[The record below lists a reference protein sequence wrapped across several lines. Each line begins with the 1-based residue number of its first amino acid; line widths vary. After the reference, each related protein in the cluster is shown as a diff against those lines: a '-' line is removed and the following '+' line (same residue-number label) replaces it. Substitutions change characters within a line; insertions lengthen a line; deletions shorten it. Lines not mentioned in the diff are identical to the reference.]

1 MYADTLNE
9 RDNMEMIREILRG
22 FFVYVLYPT
31 VVVGLFF
38 YLIALLVFLVRRAK
52 STSGAIRR
60 AVGSVLP
67 VVILVFLVST
77 GSDSQDWLRVQL
89 NSLDTAHRAAIGVI
103 AALILMETG
112 KQLGRTD
119 ANSAVA
125 AYAFFVSC
133 LLAVLLWVLMGGL
146 LVELNWTLFA
156 FILTGGLHIM
166 FRGLPGWFDTPG
178 T

>member
-1 MYADTLNE
+1 MDTV
-9 RDNMEMIREILRG
+9 REVLRVI
-22 FFVYVLYPT
+22 FVYVLYPF
-31 VVVGLFF
+31 VVVGLFV
-38 YLIALLVFLVRRAK
+38 YLIALLIFLVRRAK

-60 AVGSVLP
+60 AVGGLLP
-67 VVILVFLVST
+67 VIILVFIVSM
-77 GSDSQDWLRVQL
+77 GMESQEWLRTQL
-89 NSLDTAHRAAIGVI
+89 QMLNETHRFVLGIV
-103 AALILMETG
+103 AALILTETG

-133 LLAVLLWVLMGGL
+133 ILVVLLWVVMGGL
-146 LVELNWTLFA
+146 LSELNWTLFA

-178 T
+178 RE

>member
-1 MYADTLNE
+1 MDTVREVLRVIFIYA
-9 RDNMEMIREILRG
+9 
-22 FFVYVLYPT
+22 LYPF
-31 VVVGLFF
+31 VVVGLFV
-38 YLIALLVFLVRRAK
+38 YLIALLIFLVRRAK

-60 AVGSVLP
+60 GVGGLLP
-67 VVILVFLVST
+67 VIILVFIVSM
-77 GSDSQDWLRVQL
+77 GMESQEWLRTQL
-89 NSLDTAHRAAIGVI
+89 QMLNETHRFVLGIV

-133 LLAVLLWVLMGGL
+133 ILAVLLWVVMGGL
-146 LVELNWTLFA
+146 LSELNWTLFA

-178 T
+178 RE

>member
-1 MYADTLNE
+1 MDTV
-9 RDNMEMIREILRG
+9 REVLRVI
-22 FFVYVLYPT
+22 FIYVLYPF
-31 VVVGLFF
+31 VVVGLFV
-38 YLIALLVFLVRRAK
+38 YLIALLIFLVRRAK

-60 AVGSVLP
+60 AVGGLLP
-67 VVILVFLVST
+67 VIILVFIVSL
-77 GSDSQDWLRVQL
+77 GMESQEWLRAQL
-89 NSLDTAHRAAIGVI
+89 ETLNETHRFVLGIV

-133 LLAVLLWVLMGGL
+133 LLAVLLWVVMGGL
-146 LVELNWTLFA
+146 LSELNWTLFA

-178 T
+178 RE

>member
-1 MYADTLNE
+1 
-9 RDNMEMIREILRG
+9 METIREILRG
-22 FFVYVLYPT
+22 FFVYILYPA

-38 YLIALLVFLVRRAK
+38 YLIALLVFLVKRAK

-67 VVILVFLVST
+67 VIILVFLVST
-77 GSDSQDWLRVQL
+77 GSDSQEWLRQRL
-89 NSLDTAHRAAIGVI
+89 NDLDTTHRAVLGVV

-133 LLAVLLWVLMGGL
+133 LLAILLWVLMGGL

-178 T
+178 K